1 MSEEEEEKEYEKCEN
16 LLGPIYLHHL
26 GFSVFKTTKLFNE
39 AQMLVI
45 RVSGGTCRDY
55 LNAMESAKCSLCNY
69 MSVKNRLQIEED
81 PEQGVEDL
89 QEEIASFRTLKMDI
103 KSFDHAL
110 SVDGKESISGIE
122 LDLCT
127 DTIEMV
133 KRFRPLI
140 HSLLE
145 MWMLEEWYQN

>member
-16 LLGPIYLHHL
+16 LVGPLYLHHL

-69 MSVKNRLQIEED
+69 MSVKNRHQIEED
-81 PEQGVEDL
+81 PEQGAEDL
-89 QEEIASFRTLKMDI
+89 QKEIVAQGRVRSFFKHNSR
-103 KSFDHAL
+103 S
-110 SVDGKESISGIE
+110 
-122 LDLCT
+122 
-127 DTIEMV
+127 
-133 KRFRPLI
+133 
-140 HSLLE
+140 
-145 MWMLEEWYQN
+145 